1 MSNKRLSLSVFF
13 TNQNYY
19 PMKKLILLAI
29 VAITMAACGGGG
41 NKPYD
46 AKKVNDLTSRMFSLT
61 AADYPEVVKQADG
74 ILTYFE
80 QNYPA
85 DELREKGHG
94 LVTDG
99 LFGKDTELF
108 KQMNQLSNVLYGMED
123 EMDEATRK
131 AYQEYQQHSEKVF
144 GY

>member
-1 MSNKRLSLSVFF
+1 
-13 TNQNYY
+13 
-19 PMKKLILLAI
+19 MKKFFVMAA
-29 VAITMAACGGGG
+29 VAIMMVACGGGS
-41 NKPYD
+41 KPYD

-80 QNYPA
+80 QNYSA
-85 DELREKGHG
+85 EELREKGHG

-99 LFGKDTELF
+99 LFGKDTDLF

-123 EMDEATRK
+123 QMDAATQEAYK
-131 AYQEYQQHSEKVF
+131 KYQEHQEKVF

>member
-1 MSNKRLSLSVFF
+1 MSVFF
-13 TNQNYY
+13 ANPNNY

-29 VAITMAACGGGG
+29 VAIMMAACGGGSD
-41 NKPYD
+41 KPYD
-46 AKKVNDLTSRMFSLT
+46 AKKVNDLTGRMFSLT

-123 EMDEATRK
+123 QMDEATRK
-131 AYQEYQQHSEKVF
+131 AYQEYQQHAEKVF

>member
-1 MSNKRLSLSVFF
+1 
-13 TNQNYY
+13 
-19 PMKKLILLAI
+19 MKKLFVLAALAI
-29 VAITMAACGGGG
+29 MMVACGGG

-46 AKKVNDLTSRMFSLT
+46 AKKVNDLTERMFSLT

-85 DELREKGHG
+85 DELKEKGHG

-123 EMDEATRK
+123 QMDAATQEAYK
-131 AYQEYQQHSEKVF
+131 KYQEHQDKVF
-144 GY
+144 GSF

>member
-1 MSNKRLSLSVFF
+1 
-13 TNQNYY
+13 
-19 PMKKLILLAI
+19 MKKLIALAF
-29 VAITMAACGGGG
+29 VAIMMVACGGGG
-41 NKPYD
+41 SKPYD

-85 DELREKGHG
+85 EELLEKGHG
-94 LVTDG
+94 LVTDD

-108 KQMNQLSNVLYGMED
+108 KQMNQLSNILYGMED
-123 EMDEATRK
+123 QMDEATQK
-131 AYQEYQQHSEKVF
+131 AYLDFQKHCEKVL
-144 GY
+144 GR

>member
-1 MSNKRLSLSVFF
+1 
-13 TNQNYY
+13 
-19 PMKKLILLAI
+19 MKKLFVLMA
-29 VAITMAACGGGG
+29 VAIMMVACGGG

-46 AKKVNDLTSRMFSLT
+46 AKKVNDLTNRMFSLT
-61 AADYPEVVKQADG
+61 TADYPEVVKQADG

-85 DELREKGHG
+85 EELQEKGHG

-108 KQMNQLSNVLYGMED
+108 KQLNQLSNVLYGMED
-123 EMDEATRK
+123 QMDAATQK
-131 AYQEYQQHSEKVF
+131 AYLDFQEHCAKVL
-144 GY
+144 GR

>member
-1 MSNKRLSLSVFF
+1 
-13 TNQNYY
+13 
-19 PMKKLILLAI
+19 MKKLFVLAA
-29 VAITMAACGGGG
+29 VAIMMVACGGGS
-41 NKPYD
+41 KPYD

-94 LVTDG
+94 IVTDG
-99 LFGKDTELF
+99 LFGKDTDLF

-123 EMDEATRK
+123 QMDAATQEAYK
-131 AYQEYQQHSEKVF
+131 KYQEHAEKVL

>member
-1 MSNKRLSLSVFF
+1 
-13 TNQNYY
+13 
-19 PMKKLILLAI
+19 MKKLILLAI

-46 AKKVNDLTSRMFSLT
+46 AKKVNDLTGRMFSLT

-123 EMDEATRK
+123 QMDEATRK
-131 AYQEYQQHSEKVF
+131 AYQEYQQHAEKVF

>member
-1 MSNKRLSLSVFF
+1 
-13 TNQNYY
+13 
-19 PMKKLILLAI
+19 MKKVFVLATLAI
-29 VAITMAACGGGG
+29 MMVACGGGG

-80 QNYPA
+80 QNFPA
-85 DELREKGHG
+85 EELREKGHG

-99 LFGKDTELF
+99 LFGKDTDLF
-108 KQMNQLSNVLYGMED
+108 KQMNQLSNVLYGMEN
-123 EMDEATRK
+123 EMDAATQEAYK
-131 AYQEYQQHSEKVF
+131 KYQEHQEKVF

>member
-1 MSNKRLSLSVFF
+1 
-13 TNQNYY
+13 
-19 PMKKLILLAI
+19 MKKVFVLAALAI
-29 VAITMAACGGGG
+29 MMVACGGG

-61 AADYPEVVKQADG
+61 AADYPEVVKQVDG

-99 LFGKDTELF
+99 LFGKDTDLF
-108 KQMNQLSNVLYGMED
+108 KRLEGAV
-123 EMDEATRK
+123 APVR
-131 AYQEYQQHSEKVF
+131 A
-144 GY
+144 

>member
-1 MSNKRLSLSVFF
+1 
-13 TNQNYY
+13 
-19 PMKKLILLAI
+19 MKKLFVLAT
-29 VAITMAACGGGG
+29 VAIMMMACGGG

-46 AKKVNDLTSRMFSLT
+46 AKKVNYLTGRMFSLT
-61 AADYPEVVKQADG
+61 AADYPEVV
-74 ILTYFE
+74 
-80 QNYPA
+80 NYPA
-85 DELREKGHG
+85 EELMEKGHG

-123 EMDEATRK
+123 EMDEATKK
-131 AYQEYQQHSEKVF
+131 AYLEFQKHSEKVF

>member
-1 MSNKRLSLSVFF
+1 
-13 TNQNYY
+13 
-19 PMKKLILLAI
+19 MKKLILLAI

-99 LFGKDTELF
+99 LFGKDTDLF

-123 EMDEATRK
+123 QMDEATQK
-131 AYQEYQQHSEKVF
+131 AYLEFQKHSEKVF

>member
-1 MSNKRLSLSVFF
+1 
-13 TNQNYY
+13 
-19 PMKKLILLAI
+19 MKKLIALAF
-29 VAITMAACGGGG
+29 VAIMMVACGGGG
-41 NKPYD
+41 SKPYD

-85 DELREKGHG
+85 EELLEKGHG

-108 KQMNQLSNVLYGMED
+108 KQMNQLSNILYGMED
-123 EMDEATRK
+123 QMDEATQK
-131 AYQEYQQHSEKVF
+131 AYLDFQKHCEKVL
-144 GY
+144 GR

>member
-1 MSNKRLSLSVFF
+1 
-13 TNQNYY
+13 
-19 PMKKLILLAI
+19 MKKLILLAI

-46 AKKVNDLTSRMFSLT
+46 AKKVNDLTERMFSLT

>member
-1 MSNKRLSLSVFF
+1 MSNKRLSLSVLFI
-13 TNQNYY
+13 NQNNY

-29 VAITMAACGGGG
+29 VAIMMAACGGGG

-46 AKKVNDLTSRMFSLT
+46 AKKVNDLTERMFSLT

>member
-1 MSNKRLSLSVFF
+1 
-13 TNQNYY
+13 
-19 PMKKLILLAI
+19 MKKFFVLAA
-29 VAITMAACGGGG
+29 VAIMMVACGGGS
-41 NKPYD
+41 KPYD

-80 QNYPA
+80 QNYSA
-85 DELREKGHG
+85 EELREKGHG

-99 LFGKDTELF
+99 LFGKDTDLF

-123 EMDEATRK
+123 QMDAATQEAYK
-131 AYQEYQQHSEKVF
+131 KYQEHQEKVF

>member
-1 MSNKRLSLSVFF
+1 
-13 TNQNYY
+13 
-19 PMKKLILLAI
+19 MKKLIALAF
-29 VAITMAACGGGG
+29 VAIMMVACGGGG
-41 NKPYD
+41 SKPYD

-80 QNYPA
+80 QNYSA
-85 DELREKGHG
+85 EELLEKGHG

-123 EMDEATRK
+123 QMDEATQK
-131 AYQEYQQHSEKVF
+131 AYLDFQKHCEKVL
-144 GY
+144 GR